1 MSAVRR
7 LFVIVR
13 LTLHETV
20 RRRVLLAALLGGAA
34 FLALFGFGLHAIA
47 ADIERNAS
55 RVGQVERRMVLTMFT
70 LAGLYA
76 VNFLMVMAAVL
87 LPLDTL
93 SGEIASGVMQT
104 VAARPVRRAEILLGK
119 WLGHWLTVAG
129 YLALMAGGVLA
140 LARWLGPVT
149 LPAVHLG
156 LPLMLLEATVLVS
169 LVLALGTRFGT
180 VTIGVVAFGLYGL
193 AFIGNWTEQ
202 IGAMVG
208 NDTARRL
215 GTAASLLVPTE
226 AMWQLAAYHMQP
238 PLMRELQ
245 MSPFSPASVPNA
257 AMVAWAAGYALA
269 AVLLGVASFRKRPL

>member
-47 ADIERNAS
+47 ADAERNAS

-119 WLGHWLTVAG
+119 WLGHWLTVVG

>member
-1 MSAVRR
+1 MTAMGR
-7 LFVIVR
+7 LLTITR
-13 LTLHETV
+13 HTLHETV
-20 RRRVLLAALLGGAA
+20 RRRILLAALLGGLA
-34 FLALFGFGLHAIA
+34 FLALFGFGIHAIA
-47 ADIERNAS
+47 ANLDRHAG
-55 RVGQVERRMVLTMFT
+55 RVAVAERRMLLNLFT

-76 VNFLMVMAAVL
+76 VNFLTVMTAVL
-87 LPLDTL
+87 LPLDAL

-104 VAARPVRRAEILLGK
+104 VAAKPVRRVEILLGK
-119 WLGHWLTVAG
+119 WLGHWLAVAG
-129 YLALMAGGVLA
+129 YLALLAGGVLG
-140 LARWLGPVT
+140 LARWRAEAI
-149 LPAVHLG
+149 LPGVHVG

-169 LVLALGTRFGT
+169 LVIALGTRFAT
-180 VTIGVVAFGLYGL
+180 VTNGVVAFGLFGL

-202 IGAMVG
+202 IGTLAG
-208 NDTARRL
+208 NDAARQL
-215 GTAASLLVPTE
+215 GTAASLLMPTE